1 MMPGL
6 MFVKMCCLD
15 SPNVLCRHIA
25 YSCYLAIMSILHV
38 NIGIEYIS
46 YFRLASRVATSTLH
60 PFQKTSDRVDGVC
73 SATSVLSDKLDF
85 LEQLGLAR
93 PILPRLKQARGP
105 AGSVASKEEA
115 PKVLSSA
122 ATHALKSLPIAMRNV
137 LKYRVVFCLLQT

>member
-1 MMPGL
+1 MPL
-6 MFVKMCCLD
+6 WLD
-15 SPNVLCRHIA
+15 YIS
-25 YSCYLAIMSILHV
+25 HV
-38 NIGIEYIS
+38 NIGNDYIS

-60 PFQKTSDRVDGVC
+60 PFQKTSDLVDGVC
-73 SATSVLSDKLDF
+73 SATSILSDKLDF

-122 ATHALKSLPIAMRNV
+122 ATHALKS
-137 LKYRVVFCLLQT
+137 